1 MPIPPE
7 FSWLQSQGN
16 VTDLEMHRTFNMGLG
31 MVLAVSKDQADSIL
45 SFVQQYEPLA
55 AVIGYVHDN
64 GHKVTHSNSSIFFE
78 HY

>member
-1 MPIPPE
+1 
-7 FSWLQSQGN
+7 
-16 VTDLEMHRTFNMGLG
+16 MGLG

-45 SFVQQYEPLA
+45 SFVQQYEPFA
-55 AVIGYVHDN
+55 TVIGYVHDN